1 MSKPYDVYLVD
12 GINEN
17 SSIER
22 ARKILAGFPHGA
34 DKAIGSAIKRAA
46 QSGEAMAAKG
56 VREHYL
62 VNAGT
67 FKEYTKSKRHIVAS
81 AGQTNVDIEFRG
93 YHIPLAKFE
102 TRVNRSGRVSV
113 RVKRSSARTVLN
125 SVFEG
130 RMYGGHRG
138 LYERVT
144 DKRLPIEEKLGPST
158 PQMMSNDEDLEQE
171 VGDKIRETFEKRL
184 EHEISAILNGWR
196 V

>member
-12 GINEN
+12 AVNEN

-22 ARKILAGFPHGA
+22 AQKLLAGFPHGA

-46 QSGEAMAAKG
+46 QTGETMAARG
-56 VREHYL
+56 VREHYI

-67 FKEYTKSKRHIVAS
+67 FKEYTKSKRHITAS

-93 YHIPLAKFE
+93 YHIPLSKFE
-102 TRVNRSGRVSV
+102 TRVDRSGRVSV
-113 RVKRSSARTVLN
+113 RVKRSSSRTVLN

-130 RMYGGHRG
+130 RMGGHRG

-144 DKRLPIEEKLGPST
+144 SARLPVEEKFGPST
-158 PQMMSNDEDLEQE
+158 PQMMDSDDDLEQE
-171 VGDKIRETFEKRL
+171 VADKIRETFEKRL

-196 V
+196 AK